1 MSPQTAQILIR
12 PAYADDYAALAR
24 LAALDSADSVPPR
37 PLLLAEVDGTL
48 RAALSLRDGTT
59 IADPF
64 FETVGLL
71 TLLSAHA
78 EGDADGVRSRARGR
92 RLRRLRVGRP
102 RLAHG

>member
-12 PAYADDYAALAR
+12 PAYADDYRSLAR
-24 LAALDSADSVPPR
+24 LAALDSTDAVPPR

-48 RAALSLRDGTT
+48 RAALSLRDGSS

-64 FETVGLL
+64 FPTVGLVA
-71 TLLSAHA
+71 LLRAHA
-78 EGDADGVRSRARGR
+78 ADGKPAARSRPRR
-92 RLRRLRVGRP
+92 PRLRRPSLGRP

>member
-48 RAALSLRDGTT
+48 RAALSLRDGTS

-71 TLLSAHA
+71 ILLGAHA
-78 EGDADGVRSRARGR
+78 KGDADGGRVRGRGR
-92 RLRRLRVGRP
+92 RLGRLRVGRP

>member
-48 RAALSLRDGTT
+48 RAALSLRDGTS

-71 TLLSAHA
+71 ILLSAHA
-78 EGDADGVRSRARGR
+78 EGDADGVSSRARGPW
-92 RLRRLRVGRP
+92 LRRLRVGRP